1 MKGLLTETAG
11 RRPISSPAA
20 LDALVGQEIG
30 ISPWLQIDQ
39 GRIDRFADATG
50 DRQWLHVEPER
61 AARGPFGTTIAHGFL
76 TLSLLPLL
84 LDAAVEFQHMK
95 MGVNYGLNK
104 VRFTA
109 PVPVGSRIRVRARL
123 LASEPLPELEGTP
136 GRQIVWQ
143 LTAEREGSTKA
154 VCVAETVSRRH
165 WGSEHVQHA

>member
-1 MKGLLTETAG
+1 MSGLVTEAAV
-11 RRPISSPAA
+11 RRPISSPEA
-20 LDALVGQEIG
+20 LDALVGQEIAV
-30 ISPWLQIDQ
+30 SPWLQIDQ
-39 GRIDRFADATG
+39 ERIHCFADATG

-76 TLSLLPLL
+76 TLSLLPVL
-84 LDAAVEFQHMK
+84 LDAAIEFPHMK

-104 VRFTA
+104 VRFMA
-109 PVPVGSRIRVRARL
+109 PVPVGSRIRVRASL

-136 GRQIVWQ
+136 GRQIVWR

-165 WGSEHVQHA
+165 WGNEHVRHA